1 MIFPLSAA
9 DMLGGSEMR
18 LFTRLISLFVEIS
31 PLPLLAE
38 LTVPGMT
45 AYGVPD
51 AQALRVNE
59 QRGVVEWKDPAQKVV
74 WYGKFAKAGALVVSL
89 EIMVAEGT
97 QSKLKLGVGQQ
108 SLEITVPGAAKP
120 QQVEVGKYA
129 IAAPGYVAL
138 TLESLNAA
146 GQDAGEIR
154 AIKIS
159 GEALEGAH
167 FNLLERRN
175 AASVH
180 LAYPVDD
187 HRKVAFFY
195 NEVTAV
201 EDPIHTFYM
210 ACGFS
215 RGYLGMQ
222 INSPTERRLIFS
234 VWDSGKGQ
242 NANNRK
248 EVPEENRTKMLAK
261 GEGVVGEVF
270 GGEGTGGHSHIVYPW
285 KTGQAQKFIV
295 TAEPD
300 ATATIFAGY
309 WFHPEQQKWMLLAKF
324 HAPHDGEYL
333 RGLHSFSENFGGAN
347 GHLLR
352 KALYG
357 PQWIRDAKGGW
368 QELLTATFSHDP
380 TGNKDRLDRFMG
392 VEEGKFFLS
401 HGGFVDGFSK
411 FGDPFTRPVTKQPAD
426 PVLP

>member
-1 MIFPLSAA
+1 MQGGWNMQFPI
-9 DMLGGSEMR
+9 
-18 LFTRLISLFVEIS
+18 RLILLFLALAPV
-31 PLPLLAE
+31 PLLAE
-38 LTVPGMT
+38 LIVPGMT

-51 AQALRVNE
+51 AQALRVDQ
-59 QRGVVEWKDPAQKVV
+59 QRGVVDWKDPAQKVV
-74 WYGKFAKAGALVVSL
+74 WYGKFANAGALSVFL
-89 EIMVAEGT
+89 EVLVAEGK
-97 QSKLKLGVGQQ
+97 QSKFKLGVGKEMHQ
-108 SLEITVPGAAKP
+108 ITVQGTTKP
-120 QQVEVGKYA
+120 QQVEVGKYT
-129 IAAPGYVAL
+129 IVAPGYVAL

-146 GQDAGEIR
+146 GEDAGEIR
-154 AIKIS
+154 ALKLS
-159 GEALEGAH
+159 GEASLDAH

-180 LAYPVDD
+180 LAYQMEDQ
-187 HRKVAFFY
+187 RKAALFY

-201 EDPIHTFYM
+201 EEPIHTFYM

-222 INSPTERRLIFS
+222 INSPTERRVIFS

-270 GGEGTGGHSHIVYPW
+270 GGEGTGGHSHFVYPW

-300 ATATIFAGY
+300 ATSTIYAGY

-324 HAPHDGEYL
+324 HAPHDGEFL

-357 PQWIRDAKGGW
+357 PQWIRDSNGDW

-392 VEEGKFFLS
+392 MEDGKFFLS
-401 HGGFVDGFSK
+401 HGGFVDGYCK
-411 FGDPFTRPVTKQPAD
+411 FGDPFTRLATKQPPE

>member
-1 MIFPLSAA
+1 MQFPI
-9 DMLGGSEMR
+9 
-18 LFTRLISLFVEIS
+18 RLILLFLALAPV
-31 PLPLLAE
+31 PLLAE
-38 LTVPGMT
+38 LIVPGMT

-51 AQALRVNE
+51 AQALRVDQ
-59 QRGVVEWKDPAQKVV
+59 QRGVVDWKDPAQKVV
-74 WYGKFAKAGALVVSL
+74 WYGKFANAGALSVFL
-89 EIMVAEGT
+89 EVLVAEGK
-97 QSKLKLGVGQQ
+97 QSKFKLGIGKEMHQ
-108 SLEITVPGAAKP
+108 ITVQGTTKP
-120 QQVEVGKYA
+120 QQVEVGKYT
-129 IAAPGYVAL
+129 IVAPGYVAL

-146 GQDAGEIR
+146 GEDAGEIR
-154 AIKIS
+154 ALKLS
-159 GEALEGAH
+159 GEASVDAH

-180 LAYPVDD
+180 LAYQMEDQ
-187 HRKVAFFY
+187 RKAALFY

-201 EDPIHTFYM
+201 EEPIHTFYM

-222 INSPTERRLIFS
+222 INSPTERRVIFS

-270 GGEGTGGHSHIVYPW
+270 GGEGTGGHSHFVYPW

-300 ATATIFAGY
+300 ATSTIYAGY

-324 HAPHDGEYL
+324 HAPHDGEFL

-357 PQWIRDAKGGW
+357 PQWIRDSKGDW

-392 VEEGKFFLS
+392 VEDGKFFLS
-401 HGGFVDGFSK
+401 HGGFVDGYCK
-411 FGDPFTRPVTKQPAD
+411 FGEPFTRQATKQLPE

>member
-1 MIFPLSAA
+1 MHNSLCLIALIVAFSPVPL
-9 DMLGGSEMR
+9 
-18 LFTRLISLFVEIS
+18 V
-31 PLPLLAE
+31 AE

-59 QRGVVEWKDPAQKVV
+59 QRGVVDWKNPAQKVA
-74 WYGKFAKAGALVVSL
+74 WYGKFAKAGTLAVSL
-89 EIMVAEGT
+89 EIMLAEGK
-97 QSKLKLGVGQQ
+97 QSRLKLAVGQEVH
-108 SLEITVPGAAKP
+108 EIMVQGASKS
-120 QQVEVGKYA
+120 QQVEVGKYS
-129 IAAPGYVAL
+129 ISAPGYVAL

-154 AIKIS
+154 NIKIS
-159 GEALEGAH
+159 GEASKGAH

-187 HRKVAFFY
+187 QRKVALFY

-201 EDPIHTFYM
+201 EEPIHTFYM

-242 NANNRK
+242 NANNRT

-270 GGEGTGGHSHIVYPW
+270 GGEGTGGHSHFVYPW

-300 ATATIFAGY
+300 GTATSFAGY

-333 RGLHSFSENFGGAN
+333 RGLHSFSENFGGAT

-352 KALYG
+352 KARFG
-357 PQWIRDAKGGW
+357 PQWIRDAKGDW

-380 TGNKDRLDRFMG
+380 TGNADRLDRFMG

-411 FGDPFTRPVTKQPAD
+411 FGDPFTRPATKQPAD

>member
-1 MIFPLSAA
+1 MQFPI
-9 DMLGGSEMR
+9 
-18 LFTRLISLFVEIS
+18 RLILLFLALAPV
-31 PLPLLAE
+31 PMLAE
-38 LTVPGMT
+38 LIVPGMT

-51 AQALRVNE
+51 AQALRVDQ
-59 QRGVVEWKDPAQKVV
+59 QRGVVDWKDPAQKVV
-74 WYGKFAKAGALVVSL
+74 WYGKFAHAGALSVFL
-89 EIMVAEGT
+89 EVLVAEGK
-97 QSKLKLGVGQQ
+97 QNKFKLGVGKEMHQ
-108 SLEITVPGAAKP
+108 ITVHGTTKP
-120 QQVEVGKYA
+120 QQVEVGKYK
-129 IAAPGYVAL
+129 IVAPGYVAL

-146 GQDAGEIR
+146 GEDAGEIR
-154 AIKIS
+154 ALKLS
-159 GEALEGAH
+159 GEASVDAH

-180 LAYPVDD
+180 LAYQMEDQ
-187 HRKVAFFY
+187 RKAALFY

-201 EDPIHTFYM
+201 EEPIHTFYM

-222 INSPTERRLIFS
+222 INSPTERRVIFS

-270 GGEGTGGHSHIVYPW
+270 GGEGTGGHSHFVYPW

-300 ATATIFAGY
+300 ATSTIYAGY

-324 HAPHDGEYL
+324 HAPHDGESL

-357 PQWIRDAKGGW
+357 PQWIRDSNGDW
-368 QELLTATFSHDP
+368 QELLTATFSYDP

-392 VEEGKFFLS
+392 MEDGKFFLS
-401 HGGFVDGFSK
+401 HGGFVDGSCK
-411 FGDPFTRPVTKQPAD
+411 FGDPITRPATKQPPE

>member
-1 MIFPLSAA
+1 MQGGGRMHNSLCLIVLIVAFSPVPL
-9 DMLGGSEMR
+9 
-18 LFTRLISLFVEIS
+18 V
-31 PLPLLAE
+31 AE

-59 QRGVVEWKDPAQKVV
+59 QRGVVDWKNPAQKVA
-74 WYGKFAKAGALVVSL
+74 WYGKFAKAGTLAVSL
-89 EIMVAEGT
+89 EIMLAEGK
-97 QSKLKLGVGQQ
+97 QSRLKLAVGQEVH
-108 SLEITVPGAAKP
+108 EIMVQGASNS
-120 QQVEVGKYA
+120 QQVEVGKYS

-146 GQDAGEIR
+146 GQDSGEIR
-154 AIKIS
+154 TIKIS
-159 GEALEGAH
+159 GEASEGAH

-187 HRKVAFFY
+187 QRKVALFY

-201 EDPIHTFYM
+201 EEPIHTFYM

-242 NANNRK
+242 NANNRSD
-248 EVPEENRTKMLAK
+248 VPEENRTKMLAK
-261 GEGVVGEVF
+261 GVGVVGEVF
-270 GGEGTGGHSHIVYPW
+270 GGEGTGGHSHFVYPW

-300 ATATIFAGY
+300 GTATIFAGY

-392 VEEGKFFLS
+392 VEDGKFFLS

-411 FGDPFTRPVTKQPAD
+411 FGDPLTRPATKQPAD